1 MRFSKENNTQQKQ
14 LYFEQKIG
22 DFEHI
27 TELIME
33 LQRIADNLRAAHFLT
48 IAKLVLI
55 LIALLTKATK
65 ELD

>member
-1 MRFSKENNTQQKQ
+1 MKNEKTK
-14 LYFEQKIG
+14 
-22 DFEHI
+22 